1 MAKRRTKFILPEKIY
16 NKFQKQVNYLSSN
29 VTKLS
34 SLGLYLNKNI
44 DLSEDQVNNYLK
56 SIKEEKTKTTYLYIS
71 EHIIDLYKSKVR
83 YLSTF
88 DEFVSANIM
97 YFILT
102 NDFKE
107 HDDLISNRAKG
118 LLLSEELVDELTL
131 LSKTLGI
138 DTSLLVDFGLTYLNF
153 DKIPYQSV
161 SQNRIKKFIK
171 INELQIGRMPNT
183 IEEKEQQIAK
193 IIYYIKNV

>member
-1 MAKRRTKFILPEKIY
+1 MAKRRTKFILPEKVYI
-16 NKFQKQVNYLSSN
+16 KFQKQVNYLSSN

-56 SIKEEKTKTTYLYIS
+56 SIEEEKTKTTYLYIS

-107 HDDLISNRAKG
+107 HDNLISNRPKG
-118 LLLSEELVDELTL
+118 LLLSEEVVDELTL

-183 IEEKEQQIAK
+183 VEEKEQQIAK

>member
-29 VTKLS
+29 VTNLS
-34 SLGLYLNKNI
+34 SLGLYLNKNV

-56 SIKEEKTKTTYLYIS
+56 SIREEKTKTTYLYIS
-71 EHIIDLYKSKVR
+71 EHMIDLYKSKVR

-107 HDDLISNRAKG
+107 NDDLISNKAKG

-161 SQNRIKKFIK
+161 SQNRIRKFIK
-171 INELQIGRMPNT
+171 INELQIGRMPNS

-193 IIYYIKNV
+193 IIHYIKNV